1 MEGVYIKRLRSQ
13 QTNSINAVNKRFQ
26 GFMDEIAPMLVAISL
41 IVTTGGV
48 ILLRPITR
56 KLGSYLEVLAEERR
70 RALNQQPAVPAAD
83 TARLAAALERIED
96 RLANV
101 EKNQDF
107 TEKLLAEREPSQ
119 LHKG

>member
-1 MEGVYIKRLRSQ
+1 
-13 QTNSINAVNKRFQ
+13 
-26 GFMDEIAPMLVAISL
+26 MDEIAPMLVAISL

-70 RALNQQPAVPAAD
+70 RALNQQPAVSTAD

-96 RLANV
+96 RLAHV

-107 TEKLLAEREPSQ
+107 TEKLLAERQPSQ

>member
-1 MEGVYIKRLRSQ
+1 
-13 QTNSINAVNKRFQ
+13 
-26 GFMDEIAPMLVAISL
+26 MDEIAPMLVAISL
-41 IVTTGGV
+41 IFTTGAV
-48 ILLRPITR
+48 ILLRPITK

-70 RALNQQPAVPAAD
+70 RALGQQPAMPPAD

-107 TEKLLAEREPSQ
+107 TEKLLAERKPSQ
-119 LHKG
+119 IHKG